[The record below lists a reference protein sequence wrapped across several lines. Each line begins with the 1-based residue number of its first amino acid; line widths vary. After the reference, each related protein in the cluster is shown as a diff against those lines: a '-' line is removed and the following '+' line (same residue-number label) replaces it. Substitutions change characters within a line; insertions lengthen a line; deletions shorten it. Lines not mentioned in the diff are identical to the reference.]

1 MHVYARNMGELVEG
15 IGDEVLFFVGFLALS
30 LAGVVYLSMR
40 PRLRGGAPTF
50 ERATPPPRAE
60 DASERGREE
69 EEDGERD
76 PAPGVYVC
84 AHSIFVLI
92 LRMQEEIITNSH
104 YV

>member
-40 PRLRGGAPTF
+40 PRLRGRAPTF

-69 EEDGERD
+69 EDGERD
-76 PAPGVYVC
+76 PAPGVCVC
-84 AHSIFVLI
+84 ARIRSLF
-92 LRMQEEIITNSH
+92 QEEIITNSR